1 VNSFNKL
8 NIFISVFFTTCV
20 FLFAGPTGE
29 KSGSEYYLAQAQP
42 ITQEPVIIIPPVP
55 DRAELVMKALAAA
68 HPDRVG
74 PAEYR
79 NGDWAVMLAGKWFY
93 HAGGRLLPEEL
104 FDQADKYS
112 GQPFYNYIAELP
124 PWNPPGPEESER
136 MRSMTERRQQQSR
149 SPVQRSNH
157 FYDALLRIHN
167 RDESWERMKSI
178 RFLGFPVMVHYSI
191 LSQLSLVEETIQRE
205 AKTNSAVRQWIAGIN
220 SVEGW
225 SWRNIEAT
233 QSRSFHSYGTAIDIL
248 PKSTGGLATYW
259 LWTSQYNPE
268 WWAVPYSRRL
278 HPPPEV
284 IKAFES
290 FGFIWGGKW
299 TVYDTMHFEYR
310 PEILIFS
317 NIPMMNLRDLP

>member
-1 VNSFNKL
+1 MFAALYIYAGAESDKKTDPPDV
-8 NIFISVFFTTCV
+8 VFAIPAQFS
-20 FLFAGPTGE
+20 
-29 KSGSEYYLAQAQP
+29 SGSGAVPPA
-42 ITQEPVIIIPPVP
+42 EPPG
-55 DRAELVMKALAAA
+55 RAELVMKALAAA
-68 HPDRVG
+68 HPDRLGAV
-74 PAEYR
+74 EYR
-79 NGDWAVMLAGKWFY
+79 NGDWAVELAGKWFY

-104 FDQADKYS
+104 LDQSDKYS

-124 PWNPPGPEESER
+124 PWNPPSPEESER
-136 MRSMTERRQQQSR
+136 MRSMTDRRREQAR
-149 SPVQRSNH
+149 SPVQRSTH

-167 RDESWERMKSI
+167 RDESWERVKSI

-205 AKTNSAVRQWIAGIN
+205 AKTSAAVRQWIANIS

-233 QSRSFHSYGTAIDIL
+233 QSRSFHSYGAAIDIL

-268 WWAVPYSRRL
+268 WWAVPYSKRL

-284 IKAFES
+284 IRAFEL

-317 NIPMMNLRDLP
+317 NIPMADTRTDLR